1 VDSKGLGEV
10 TMKKLEWITGLGLV
24 ALLLVSCN
32 SDVSQAPTPQP
43 SVKPLSPS
51 PQPVATTSPQE
62 TKVSQVPQGLVSATN
77 PAKINITTGRSDP
90 FRTVAIPSIKLP
102 VSPEGTKQGKTNPN
116 PNNQGKTNPNPTIPN
131 PNNRGKTNPNP
142 ANPNLNNRSKTNPNP
157 TNPNLN
163 NRSKTNPNLA
173 NPNPNNRGKTNPN
186 PTNPNPNNPNQNN
199 VGKTNQGNTNIPN
212 EEIAIKTPSTSLAS
226 AIEVTGVVQVGGQ
239 VSAIVKESNDKTSR
253 YVSTGEYLSNGAVLV
268 KRIQIDSNKEPVV
281 ILEQNGVEVVKPVSS
296 TSGSV
301 ASLQ

>member
-1 VDSKGLGEV
+1 
-10 TMKKLEWITGLGLV
+10 MKKLEWITGLGLV

-116 PNNQGKTNPNPTIPN
+116 PNNQ
-131 PNNRGKTNPNP
+131 
-142 ANPNLNNRSKTNPNP
+142 SKTNPNP
-157 TNPNLN
+157 T
-163 NRSKTNPNLA
+163 

-186 PTNPNPNNPNQNN
+186 PTNPNPNNRGKTNPNPANPNPNNRGKTNPNPTNPNQNN
-199 VGKTNQGNTNIPN
+199 PNQNNPNQNTVGKTNQGNTNIPN

-253 YVSTGEYLSNGAVLV
+253 YVSTGEYLSKGAVLV

>member
-1 VDSKGLGEV
+1 
-10 TMKKLEWITGLGLV
+10 MKKLEWITGLGLV

-142 ANPNLNNRSKTNPNP
+142 
-157 TNPNLN
+157 
-163 NRSKTNPNLA
+163 
-173 NPNPNNRGKTNPN
+173 
-186 PTNPNPNNPNQNN
+186 TNPNPNTPNQNN

-212 EEIAIKTPSTSLAS
+212 EEIAIKTPSTSLAT

>member
-1 VDSKGLGEV
+1 
-10 TMKKLEWITGLGLV
+10 MKKLEWITGLGLV

-116 PNNQGKTNPNPTIPN
+116 PNNQGKTNPNPTNPN
-131 PNNRGKTNPNP
+131 QNNRGKTNPNP
-142 ANPNLNNRSKTNPNP
+142 
-157 TNPNLN
+157 
-163 NRSKTNPNLA
+163 A